1 MFCEPP
7 GTDYMPDRVV
17 HALLQC
23 EILGKLN
30 VKIHFWG
37 GTHKKNLCVSQCVE
51 VRSVERLE

>member
-7 GTDYMPDRVV
+7 GTDYMLDRVV
-17 HALLQC
+17 HALLQG

-51 VRSVERLE
+51 MRSVERLE